1 MATKLLCK
9 TLTNIMMLLNT
20 EVNVEIPAF
29 NGNGYLQFSP
39 LNQRDTV
46 VNLAFRTAQPYGQL
60 LYNGQSDVI
69 GEGDYIQLRVTG
81 SLLHLRVNLGSRN
94 TDVVSTSRVDDD
106 ERHLVEIRLIYVYR
120 YL

>member
-1 MATKLLCK
+1 MG
-9 TLTNIMMLLNT
+9 IR
-20 EVNVEIPAF
+20 AF
-29 NGNGYLQFSP
+29 NGNGYLQYSP
-39 LNQRDTV
+39 LNQRDTSVTV

-60 LYNGQSDVI
+60 LYNGQRDVI